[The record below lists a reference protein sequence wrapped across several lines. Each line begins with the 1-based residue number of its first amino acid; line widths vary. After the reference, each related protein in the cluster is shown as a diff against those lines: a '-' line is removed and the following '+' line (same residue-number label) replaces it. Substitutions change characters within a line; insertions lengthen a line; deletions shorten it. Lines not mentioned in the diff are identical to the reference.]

1 MKPSRWVA
9 PAGPDRSPRHD
20 GSRRSL
26 RFFVGRV
33 LAAEPAVFGKL
44 QFVRR
49 RALVL
54 GRRVVTTLAIGAGK
68 RDEHSHGS
76 SPLYFI
82 G

>member
-9 PAGPDRSPRHD
+9 PTGPDRSLRHD
-20 GSRRSL
+20 GSRSSL

-33 LAAEPAVFGKL
+33 LAAKPAVFGKL
-44 QFVRR
+44 QLVRR
-49 RALVL
+49 RSLVF
-54 GRRVVTTLAIGAGK
+54 GRRVVTTLAFGAGK

-76 SPLYFI
+76 SPLSFI